1 MAERAFIS
9 HISEEATTAA
19 TLKKVLN
26 KDFLR
31 MLEVFVSSD
40 GESIAAGD
48 AWLES
53 IEEAL
58 QKSSL
63 MLVLCSPVSIRRP
76 WINFEAGAAWM
87 RKVPIVPLCHGGLKP
102 GDLQAPLS
110 FREGV
115 LLSDERGLQ
124 RLYSRVAKV
133 LGCDVPNV
141 SFVKRAA
148 NFSGDLAGASPGQ
161 EQQQL
166 DQERAVRQRLDDALR
181 HDKFKW
187 RSLERLAVAAGISE
201 EVAASHLRA
210 DQRVRF
216 AKGKSGNVIV
226 GLRSRVD

>member
-110 FREGV
+110 FREGI
-115 LLSDERGLQ
+115 LLSDERGLK
-124 RLYSRVAKV
+124 RLYTRVAMI
-133 LGCDVPNV
+133 LNCDVPSV
-141 SFVKRAA
+141 SFAKRAA
-148 NFSGDLAGASPGQ
+148 NFTSGLADAPPGQ

-181 HDKFKW
+181 NDKFKW
-187 RSLERLAVAAGISE
+187 RSLSRLAIAAGISE
-201 EVAASHLRA
+201 EVAASYLRA
-210 DQRVRF
+210 DPHVRF
-216 AKGKSGNVIV
+216 SKGKTGNVIV
-226 GLRSRVD
+226 GLRSRV